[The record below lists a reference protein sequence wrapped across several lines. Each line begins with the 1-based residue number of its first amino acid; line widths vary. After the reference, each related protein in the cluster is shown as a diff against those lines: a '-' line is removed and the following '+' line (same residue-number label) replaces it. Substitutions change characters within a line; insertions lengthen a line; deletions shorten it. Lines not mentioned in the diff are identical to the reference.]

1 MHGPHGRGPQQTS
14 PAGAAEEPHPELWDL
29 WRSEPGIHGITLAVP
44 RVVRVVAEVIP
55 AIAKGGS
62 GVSKRS
68 VILVSSKIRIIS
80 EALTAASGVGI
91 ISQVETIVTE
101 ILSIILTKLF
111 DQ

>member
-14 PAGAAEEPHPELWDL
+14 PAGAAEEPHPELLDL
-29 WRSEPGIHGITLAVP
+29 WRSEPGIHGITPAVP
-44 RVVRVVAEVIP
+44 RVIRVVAEVIP
-55 AIAKGGS
+55 AIATGGS

-101 ILSIILTKLF
+101 ISSIILTKLF